1 MDDPLS
7 SLQTP
12 GVTLDGVISTLRK
25 RLWMIVAITVSVPAL
40 VAFVVS
46 KQPKIYEATAT
57 IIIDSSVPQ
66 YLGAQFKDVVEIE
79 SNWLNSQETLQTELR
94 VIHSLSESTAAA
106 RALCNKQIGKPPN
119 QQRAIDVLMPGLR
132 CDDAKDMGRAG
143 ELVQALVRAEPQ
155 PNSRI
160 VNITV
165 DHSSAEL
172 AAMLANTVGETYT
185 SGNLARRL
193 SQSEGA
199 ASWLGDEYG
208 DLSAQLAEAEKA
220 IIEFKKRNNVVAVS
234 LEDQQSDLAARRRK
248 IADELNTTDVKL
260 IASHA
265 QRDEYAQLKSAD
277 PMEDVT
283 PGISDSPVMVKL
295 KEMYVEQAHKLLE
308 LRGKYLDKHPLII
321 AQEAR
326 VTAAKADL
334 MREASLAGKNVE
346 AQYQMLLRQQK
357 DLKTALD
364 ASTREALQLEQ
375 RSIEY
380 RTLKRNY
387 DHLAKLS
394 EQVGGREQE
403 TSLAGHLKTNN
414 VRPLDAAVVPTDA
427 IAPNLPRSV
436 AVALVVAI
444 MLAIGLAFGLEMLDS
459 TVKDQNDIE
468 KRVGLS
474 FLGLIPSINF
484 AKERSAAAAPP
495 PALADLIKRGSKDL
509 YVLSHPKSALAECC
523 RAIRTNLLF
532 MTPDHPAKKLLIT
545 SASSQ
550 EGKTTTAV
558 NLAIV
563 MAQSGLRVLLV
574 DTDMRRPRLHK
585 AFGIPATAD
594 GLSKAILGDAQVL
607 DQVRETGV
615 PNLSLLPCG
624 ATPPNPAELL
634 HAERF
639 KRIVSELEGAFD
651 RVIFD
656 SPPVGPVTDAAIL
669 ARMTDG
675 TIMIAKFGTT
685 SRDGLARARR
695 QLVDGNVNVLGC
707 ILNDLDLAHGHKYGY
722 YAGKYGYYYSNEA
735 ETEETKAKQTV
746 A

>member
-1 MDDPLS
+1 MNDPLTQ
-7 SLQTP
+7 LQTAP
-12 GVTLDGVISTLRK
+12 VSLDSVLSTLRK
-25 RLWMIVAITVSVPAL
+25 RVWMIVAIVVSLPAL

-46 KQPKIYEATAT
+46 KETKIYEATAT

-66 YLGAQFKDVVEIE
+66 YLGSSFKDVVEVE
-79 SNWLNSQETLQTELR
+79 ANWWNAQETLQTELR
-94 VIHSLSESTAAA
+94 VIRSMSQSIAVAK
-106 RALCNKQIGKPPN
+106 ALCVKKIGS
-119 QQRAIDVLMPGLR
+119 QRAIDVLVPGMR
-132 CDDAKDMGRAG
+132 CDDPDSLTRVGSLLQVM
-143 ELVQALVRAEPQ
+143 VRAEPQ
-155 PNSRI
+155 PSSRI

-165 DHSSAEL
+165 DHATAEL
-172 AAMLANTVGETYT
+172 AALIANTAGEVYT
-185 SGNLARRL
+185 ERNLARRL

-199 ASWLGDEYG
+199 ATWLGDEYG
-208 DLSAQLAEAEKA
+208 DLSSQLAESEKTL
-220 IIEFKKRNNVVAVS
+220 IDFKKKNNVVAVS

-248 IADELNTTDVKL
+248 LADELNGVDVKL
-260 IASHA
+260 IALHA
-265 QRDEYAQLKSAD
+265 QREEYALLKTSD

-283 PGISDSPVMVKL
+283 PGISDSPVMLELKKL
-295 KEMYVEQAHKLLE
+295 YIEQYHKLAE
-308 LRGKYLDKHPLII
+308 LKGKYLDKHPLVV

-326 VTAAKADL
+326 VTGAKNDL
-334 MREASLAGKNVE
+334 MREASLGTKNVE
-346 AQYQMLLRQQK
+346 AQYRMLLKQQH

-375 RSIEY
+375 RGIEY

-387 DHLAKLS
+387 DHVVKLS
-394 EQVGGREQE
+394 ETVGGRERE

-414 VRPLDAAVVPTDA
+414 VRPLDAALVPAEPISPNVPRA
-427 IAPNLPRSV
+427 IGAAF
-436 AVALVVAI
+436 AVAIL
-444 MLAIGLAFGLEMLDS
+444 LAFGLAFLLELLDS
-459 TVKDQNDIE
+459 TVKDQDDIE
-468 KRVGLS
+468 RKIGLS
-474 FLGLIPSINF
+474 FLGLIPSMQPS
-484 AKERSAAAAPP
+484 KERTEPAPFP
-495 PALADLIKRGSKDL
+495 PALADVLKRGSKDL

-532 MTPDHPAKKLLIT
+532 MTPDNPAKKLLIT

-585 AFGIPATAD
+585 AFGIPATSD
-594 GLSKAILGDAQVL
+594 GLSKAILGEAQVL

-639 KRIVSELEGAFD
+639 KRIVAELEGAFD

-675 TIMIAKFGTT
+675 TIMVAKFGST
-685 SRDGLARARR
+685 SKDGLIRARR
-695 QLVDGNVNVLGC
+695 QLVDGGVNVLGC
-707 ILNDLDLAHGHKYGY
+707 ILNDLDLANGAKYGY
-722 YAGKYGYYYSNEA
+722 YAGKYGYYYAENEN
-735 ETEETKAKQTV
+735 ESDKAKQTAV
-746 A
+746 

>member
-1 MDDPLS
+1 MDDELS
-7 SLQTP
+7 SLQTS
-12 GVTLDGVISTLRK
+12 GVSLDNVLSTLRK
-25 RLWMIVAITVSVPAL
+25 RLWLIVAIVISIPAL
-40 VAFVVS
+40 VGFVVS
-46 KQPKIYEATAT
+46 KEPKVYEATAT

-66 YLGAQFKDVVEIE
+66 YLGSQFKDVVEIE
-79 SNWLNSQETLQTELR
+79 ANWWSSQETLQTELR
-94 VIHSLSESTAAA
+94 VIRSLSESTAAA
-106 RALCNKQIGKPPN
+106 KALCAKKIGH
-119 QQRAIDVLMPGLR
+119 QRAIDLLAPGVR
-132 CDDAKDMGRAG
+132 CDDPVEMGKLG
-143 ELVQALVRAEPQ
+143 ALIQSMVRAEPQ
-155 PNSRI
+155 PSSRI
-160 VNITV
+160 VNIV
-165 DHSSAEL
+165 IDHSNPEF
-172 AAMLANTVGETYT
+172 AAMLANTVGENYT
-185 SGNLARRL
+185 ERNLARRL

-199 ASWLGDEYG
+199 ATWLGDEYG

-220 IIEFKKRNNVVAVS
+220 LIEFKRRNNVVAVS
-234 LEDQQSDLAARRRK
+234 LEDQQSDLATRRRK
-248 IADELNTTDVKL
+248 LADELNTVDVKL
-260 IASHA
+260 IAIRA
-265 QRDEYAQLKSAD
+265 QRDEYAQLKSPD
-277 PMEDVT
+277 PMEDVA

-295 KEMYVEQAHKLLE
+295 KEMYVEQYHKLLE

-334 MREASLAGKNVE
+334 MREASLASKNVE
-346 AQYQMLLRQQK
+346 AQYQMFLKQQH
-357 DLKTALD
+357 DLKGALD
-364 ASTREALQLEQ
+364 GSTRDALQLEQ
-375 RSIEY
+375 RAIEY

-414 VRPLDAAVVPTDA
+414 VRPLDAALVPTEA
-427 IAPNLPRSV
+427 IAPNMPR
-436 AVALVVAI
+436 AVGAAFAMAL
-444 MLAIGLAFGLEMLDS
+444 LLGIGLAFLLEMLDS

-468 KRVGLS
+468 RKIGLS
-474 FLGLIPSINF
+474 FLGLIPSIHP
-484 AKERSAAAAPP
+484 AKERTAAAPPP
-495 PALADLIKRGSKDL
+495 PALADVIRRGSKDL

-532 MTPDHPAKKLLIT
+532 MTPDNPAKTLLIT

-585 AFGIPATAD
+585 AFGIPATPD
-594 GLSKAILGDAQVL
+594 GLSKAILGEAQVL

-615 PNLSLLPCG
+615 TNLSLLPCG

-639 KRIVSELEGAFD
+639 KRIVAELEGAFD

-675 TIMIAKFGTT
+675 TIMVAKFGAT
-685 SRDGLARARR
+685 SKDGLARARR
-695 QLVDGNVNVLGC
+695 QLVDGSVNVLGC

-722 YAGKYGYYYSNEA
+722 YAGKYGYYYSNEGDGEKKA
-735 ETEETKAKQTV
+735 EPSAS
-746 A
+746 

>member
-1 MDDPLS
+1 MDDQLRGLEPSGLTFD
-7 SLQTP
+7 SL
-12 GVTLDGVISTLRK
+12 LSTLRK
-25 RLWMIVAITVSVPAL
+25 RLWMIIAVTLAIPAL
-40 VAFVVS
+40 VGFVVS
-46 KQPKIYEATAT
+46 KQPKVYEATAT

-66 YLGAQFKDVVEIE
+66 YLGAEFKDVVDIQQ
-79 SNWLNSQETLQTELR
+79 NWWSAEQSLQTELR
-94 VIHSLSESTAAA
+94 VIHSLSESVATAK
-106 RALCNKQIGKPPN
+106 ALCAKKIGPE
-119 QQRAIDVLMPGLR
+119 RAIDLIVPGTH
-132 CDDAKDMGRAG
+132 CDDPAQMTALGT
-143 ELVQALVRAEPQ
+143 LVQSLVKAEPQ

-165 DHSSAEL
+165 DHSSPEL
-172 AAMLANTVGETYT
+172 AALLANTVGETYT
-185 SGNLARRL
+185 ERNLARRL

-220 IIEFKKRNNVVAVS
+220 LIEFKKKNNVVAVS

-248 IADELNTTDVKL
+248 LSDELNGVDVKL
-260 IASHA
+260 IASRA
-265 QRDEYAQLKSAD
+265 QRDEYAQLKSPD
-277 PMEDVT
+277 PMEDIA
-283 PGISDSPVMVKL
+283 PGIADSPVMIKL
-295 KEMYVEQAHKLLE
+295 KEMYVEQYHKLLE
-308 LRGKYLDKHPLII
+308 LRGKYLEKHPLIV

-326 VTAAKADL
+326 VVAAKSDL
-334 MREASLAGKNVE
+334 MREANLASKNVE
-346 AQYQMLLRQQK
+346 AQFQMLLKQQH

-364 ASTREALQLEQ
+364 GSTREALQLEQ
-375 RSIEY
+375 RAIEY

-414 VRPLDAAVVPTDA
+414 VRPLDAALTPTAA
-427 IAPNLPRSV
+427 IAPNLPRAV
-436 AVALVVAI
+436 AVSFVVALL
-444 MLAIGLAFGLEMLDS
+444 LALGLAVVLEMLDS
-459 TVKDQNDIE
+459 TVKDQADIE
-468 KRVGLS
+468 RRIGLP
-474 FLGLIPSINF
+474 FLGLIPSINP
-484 AKERSAAAAPP
+484 AKERSAATSSPP
-495 PALADLIKRGSKDL
+495 PAVSDLIRRGSKDL
-509 YVLSHPKSALAECC
+509 YVLSHPRSALAECC

-532 MTPDHPAKKLLIT
+532 ARPDHPPRKLLIT

-563 MAQSGLRVLLV
+563 LAQSGLRVLLV

-594 GLSKAILGDAQVL
+594 GLSKAILGEADVL
-607 DQVRETGV
+607 AQVRETGI

-639 KRIVSELEGAFD
+639 KRIIGELEGAFD

-675 TIMIAKFGTT
+675 TILVAKFGAT
-685 SRDGLARARR
+685 SKDGLQRARN
-695 QLVDGNVNVLGC
+695 LLTDGSVTLLGC
-707 ILNDLDLAHGHKYGY
+707 ILNDLDLAQGRKYGY
-722 YAGKYGYYYSNEA
+722 YGDRYGYYYGEEGDA
-735 ETEETKAKQTV
+735 EQAKQT
-746 A
+746 AS